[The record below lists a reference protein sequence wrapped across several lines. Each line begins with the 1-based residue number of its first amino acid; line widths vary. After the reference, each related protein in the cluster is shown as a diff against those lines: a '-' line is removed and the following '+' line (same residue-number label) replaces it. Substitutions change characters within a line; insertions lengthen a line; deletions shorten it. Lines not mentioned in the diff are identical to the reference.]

1 MNGLSQ
7 LLQNLGTVRIAIL
20 GSVAVGLIAL
30 IMFMA
35 TRIGSSD
42 YSLLYGNLEPD
53 DSGSV
58 VSKLDAQNIPY
69 RLSNNGR
76 DIMVPQDQVAKLRLS
91 MAQEGLPNGGSIG
104 YEIFDKSDAFGTTA
118 FVQNVNL
125 VRALEGELART
136 IRALN
141 NVASARVHIVLP
153 KRQVFSREKREA
165 TASIVVKLKGS
176 LLDDQIAS
184 IQHMVA
190 AAVPTLAVNR
200 ISIVD
205 SKGNLLARGD
215 GKDNPG
221 NGYGSQTEFMR
232 ATHENRLREQIES
245 LLERS
250 LGKGNVRAQ
259 VSAVMNFDQKTVK
272 SETFDPDG
280 QVVRSTQTVEESS
293 ASTESTAGAEG
304 VTVANN
310 LPEADAAQGGGS
322 GSQNNANRI
331 EETVNYEISKITT
344 TEIQEAGLVQRLTVA
359 VLVNGRAAIDE
370 DGNRSYEPLDE
381 EALDQVG
388 RLVKSA
394 IGFNE
399 ERGDVVEVVN
409 MPFVEIE
416 PTTFEE
422 DPNEQEIFLGFNKQD
437 LFRMGEMAV
446 LAIVAVL
453 ALLLVVRPLLTRALS
468 ADEAGN
474 ALAAPGGGAIGALPG
489 APGAIPGATA
499 ALPGAVGADGAP
511 IEGATD
517 AEGNPVLQSET
528 LTELD
533 EMIDIAKVEG
543 QVKTSALAK
552 VGEIVEKHPDEA
564 VAILRNWLYHDK

>member
-1 MNGLSQ
+1 VNGLSQ
-7 LLQNLGTVRIAIL
+7 LLQSLGTVRLAIL

-35 TRIGSSD
+35 TRIGSAD
-42 YSLLYGNLEPD
+42 YALLYGNLEPE

-58 VSKLDAQNIPY
+58 VSKLEALNIPY
-69 RLSNNGR
+69 KLNSNGR
-76 DIMVPQDQVAKLRLS
+76 DIMVPSDKVARARLD
-91 MAQEGLPNGGSIG
+91 MAQDGLPNGGSVG
-104 YEIFDKSDAFGTTA
+104 YEIFDNSDAFGTTS

-125 VRALEGELART
+125 IRALEGELART
-136 IRALN
+136 IRAIKT
-141 NVASARVHIVLP
+141 VGSARVHLVLP

-165 TASIVVKLKGS
+165 TASIVLKLKGR
-176 LLDDQIAS
+176 LQEEQITA

-205 SKGNLLARGD
+205 DKGNLLARGD

-221 NGYGSQTEFMR
+221 NGFGSQTEFLR
-232 ATHENRLREQIES
+232 ATHEARLRDQIEN

-250 LGKGNVRAQ
+250 LGQGNVRVQ
-259 VSAVMNFDQKTVK
+259 VSALMDFDQKTVK
-272 SETFDPDG
+272 SETYDPDG

-293 ASTESTAGAEG
+293 SASDSEAAPEG

-310 LPEADAAQGGGS
+310 LPEADAAAGAAGGS
-322 GSQNNANRI
+322 ANEANRI
-331 EETVNYEISKITT
+331 EETVNYEISKTITT
-344 TEIQEAGLVQRLTVA
+344 EVREVGLVRRLTVA
-359 VLVNGRAAIDE
+359 VLVNGLSAQDAE
-370 DGNRSYEPLDE
+370 GKATYEPLNE
-381 EALDQVG
+381 EALEQVA
-388 RLVKSA
+388 RLVRSS
-394 IGFNE
+394 IGYDE

-409 MPFVEIE
+409 MPFVEVVAPDFGDE
-416 PTTFEE
+416 VTDDT
-422 DPNEQEIFLGFNKQD
+422 IFLGFNKQD

-453 ALLLVVRPLLTRALS
+453 ALLLVVRPLLNRALT
-468 ADEAGN
+468 ADTTGN
-474 ALAAPGGGAIGALPG
+474 ALAGPA
-489 APGAIPGATA
+489 
-499 ALPGAVGADGAP
+499 GAVGAIAGAGGIP
-511 IEGATD
+511 GEAGGSMGALEGPAG
-517 AEGNPVLQSET
+517 EGGNPLQSET

-543 QVKTSALAK
+543 QVKTSALNK

-564 VAILRNWLYHDK
+564 VAILRNWLYHDN

>member
-7 LLQNLGTVRIAIL
+7 LLQNLGTVRLAIL
-20 GSVAVGLIAL
+20 GSVAVGLLAL

-35 TRIGSSD
+35 TRLGSAD
-42 YSLLYGNLEPD
+42 YALLYGNMEPE

-58 VSKLDAQNIPY
+58 VSKLEAQNVPFKIA
-69 RLSNNGR
+69 NNGR
-76 DIMVPQDQVAKLRLS
+76 DILVPKEEVAKLRLS
-91 MAQEGLPNGGSIG
+91 MAQDGLPNGGSVG
-104 YEIFDKSDAFGTTA
+104 YEIFDNSDAFGTTA

-125 VRALEGELART
+125 VRALEGELSRT

-141 NVASARVHIVLP
+141 SVSSARVHIVLP

-165 TASIVVKLKGS
+165 TASIILKLKGQ
-176 LLDDQIAS
+176 LQEDQIAS

-205 SKGNLLARGD
+205 SRGNLLARGD

-221 NGYGSQTEFMR
+221 NGFGSQTEFMR
-232 ATHENRLREQIES
+232 ATHENRLREQIEA
-245 LLERS
+245 LLEQS

-259 VSAVMNFDQKTVK
+259 VSAVMNFDQRTVK
-272 SETFDPDG
+272 SETYDPDG

-293 ASTESTAGAEG
+293 SASDSSGDAEG

-310 LPEADAAQGGGS
+310 LPEAEAANAGGA
-322 GSQNNANRI
+322 GSQNASNRL
-331 EETVNYEISKITT
+331 EETVNYEISKTVT

-359 VLVNGRAAIDE
+359 VLVNGRATTDA
-370 DGNRSYEPLDE
+370 DGNRSYEPLDDT
-381 EALDQVG
+381 ALEQVA

-394 IGFNE
+394 IGYSVD
-399 ERGDVVEVVN
+399 RGGIGDIDK
-409 MPFVEIE
+409 MPFVEIAPVE
-416 PTTFEE
+416 FEE
-422 DPNEQEIFLGFNKQD
+422 DPAEADIFLGCNKQD
-437 LFRMGEMAV
+437 LFKMGEMAV

-468 ADEAGN
+468 ADDTGN
-474 ALAAPGGGAIGALPG
+474 ALAGPGGGAIGAIAGAGPG
-489 APGAIPGATA
+489 YAGGGMTA
-499 ALPGAVGADGAP
+499 ALPGSGAAGEGAP
-511 IEGATD
+511 PEGSPEAL
-517 AEGNPVLQSET
+517 ALQSET

-564 VAILRNWLYHDK
+564 VAILRNWLYHEK